1 MEKSGT
7 KELTDKQIQDIL
19 SDFVEAKEKRGPRNS
34 KKIGFY
40 DEYPMGAVQLSTSVL
55 KRLREARTKKTKLF

>member
-19 SDFVEAKEKRGPRNS
+19 SDFVEAKEKRGPRHS
-34 KKIGFY
+34 KKVGFY
-40 DEYPMGAVQLSTSVL
+40 DEYPMGAVQLSTPVL
-55 KRLREARTKKTKLF
+55 KRLREARTKETKLF